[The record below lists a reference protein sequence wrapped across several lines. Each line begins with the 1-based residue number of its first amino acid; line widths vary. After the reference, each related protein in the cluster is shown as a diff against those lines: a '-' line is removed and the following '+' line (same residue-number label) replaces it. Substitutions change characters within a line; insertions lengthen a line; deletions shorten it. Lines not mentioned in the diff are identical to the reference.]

1 MMIIVGILGLII
13 STAVLLTCGVFWVLF
28 GIVFWGVILAFMLL
42 DLSGS
47 YGMVALYIVLN
58 LVLIYKII
66 RRKK

>member
-47 YGMVALYIVLN
+47 
-58 LVLIYKII
+58 LVWWHFIYFL
-66 RRKK
+66 